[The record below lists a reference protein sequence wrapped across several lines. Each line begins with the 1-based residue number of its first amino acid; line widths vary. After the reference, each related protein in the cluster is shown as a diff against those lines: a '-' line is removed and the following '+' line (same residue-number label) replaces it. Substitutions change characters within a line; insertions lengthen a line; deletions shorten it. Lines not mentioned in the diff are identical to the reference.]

1 MDITPDTTNNEET
14 KTEQVD
20 IYWLVANIFSII
32 HLLEDKFGPQA
43 VEQIVAVATTIE
55 ESMRKEQEE
64 AK

>member
-1 MDITPDTTNNEET
+1 MDITADTTNEET

-32 HLLEDKFGPQA
+32 HLLEDKFGAQA

-55 ESMRKEQEE
+55 ESMRKEQ
-64 AK
+64 ADNQ

>member
-1 MDITPDTTNNEET
+1 MELTPDTTNEEQ

-55 ESMRKEQEE
+55 ESMRKEQAENQ
-64 AK
+64 

>member
-1 MDITPDTTNNEET
+1 MDITPDTTNEEQ

-55 ESMRKEQEE
+55 ESMRKEQAENQ
-64 AK
+64 